1 MLQLRNYTL
10 AFIFFRMTCN
20 GICSGVARLGAITGI
35 LIGEMKMLNESQVVL
50 ALAGGLILISAFLI
64 KVIPDMTKHKMPN
77 TVQDVLLVQFPQ
89 RFPEEPNAT
98 SMATLNTV
106 T

>member
-1 MLQLRNYTL
+1 M
-10 AFIFFRMTCN
+10 
-20 GICSGVARLGAITGI
+20 GAITGI

-50 ALAGGLILISAFLI
+50 ALAGGLILTSAFLI

-89 RFPEEPNAT
+89 RYPEAIPRLNAQLPTPVDVDDLFPNAT
-98 SMATLNTV
+98 SVATLNTV